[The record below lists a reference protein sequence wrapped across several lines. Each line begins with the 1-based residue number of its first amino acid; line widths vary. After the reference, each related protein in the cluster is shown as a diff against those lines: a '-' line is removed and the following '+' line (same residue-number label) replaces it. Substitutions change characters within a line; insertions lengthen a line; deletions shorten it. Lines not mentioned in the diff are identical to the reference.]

1 MFPRWYSDS
10 PSPTFTSRSPWLLAY
25 CRLSLGLLILLT
37 RKCMSRDFARSSCFQ
52 EVMGIRN
59 RDRLGVY
66 GLYVPLC
73 IIKKDFLYWSTNLK
87 CKIKLNQRK
96 CILDSFL
103 GQTRDTVL
111 HMPTKN
117 RSSQGHIA
125 VELRMALA
133 SSRRECRWR
142 WKEWVQCTHFIYF
155 FHQHNFRKPVVIF
168 HRPRPRLAPPSLSAC
183 CHVFAISPPTF
194 KKLYQFKN
202 PANKKKNGYCSK
214 SVWQDKKVK
223 RDYYTESKVIFS
235 VRLSEIW
242 HRAFLVRRVWEFHL
256 CDSYAQGW
264 GNSFVRAEISF
275 MVWSLGLMNKR
286 LMQCIG
292 YMHGEI

>member
-202 PANKKKNGYCSK
+202 PANKKKMDIAVRVCGRTRK
-214 SVWQDKKVK
+214 SNEIIILKVK
-223 RDYYTESKVIFS
+223 WYSVFVFRKFGTGLSWFAEYGSFIFVI
-235 VRLSEIW
+235 LTPKDEEIP
-242 HRAFLVRRVWEFHL
+242 LWELKFPLWFGAWDWWTKDL
-256 CDSYAQGW
+256 CNA
-264 GNSFVRAEISF
+264 
-275 MVWSLGLMNKR
+275 
-286 LMQCIG
+286 
-292 YMHGEI
+292 